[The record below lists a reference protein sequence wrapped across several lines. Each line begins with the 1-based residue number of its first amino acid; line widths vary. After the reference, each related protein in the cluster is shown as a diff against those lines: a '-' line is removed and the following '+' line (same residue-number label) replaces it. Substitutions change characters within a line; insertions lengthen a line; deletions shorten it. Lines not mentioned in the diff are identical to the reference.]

1 VFVPASVGS
10 RHITAT
16 LVRQIA
22 AMGGDITA
30 FVPPE
35 TAARLKARFSA

>member
-1 VFVPASVGS
+1 V

-22 AMGGDITA
+22 RLGGRVDP
-30 FVPPE
+30 FVPAE
-35 TAARLKARFSA
+35 VADRLVRRVAEG